1 MKKRMTIMLIVLF
14 IVFGGLIGFN
24 LFKAYMIKRYF
35 ADYEPPAVAVSSV
48 KAKVID
54 WHPEIEA
61 VGNFLAINGVD
72 VNAEVAG
79 NVVKIHFNSGEYIAR
94 GEPLI
99 DIDDSVE
106 QAVLKFNRAELTL
119 KEISFKRQSDL
130 FKRGATPSSNVDE
143 AKANLEQAQANV
155 EKTEAE
161 INQKHI
167 KAPFTG
173 RLGIRQVNLGQFINP
188 GQTPIVSL
196 QSLDPLY
203 IEFYLPE
210 QLFEKIH
217 INQAMSFAVDAFPG
231 LRFQGQVTAINSKID
246 PNTHNILVQATV
258 PNCPASEFDRMEA
271 SSGEF
276 TSALIKIEKQSNV
289 SERIVNC
296 DSSLNSKHHIDRF
309 TFLPGMFAAINV
321 SQPPIA
327 DTVVLPSTAISYSL
341 YGNSV
346 FVIEKGK
353 KDKHGKD
360 ILTVRRVFVETGEQR
375 GNYTVIKRGIEAGQE
390 VVSSGELKLQND
402 TRVTI
407 NNEVKLEDIKDPD
420 KLGQ

>member
-1 MKKRMTIMLIVLF
+1 MKKRMTIMLIALF

-24 LFKAYMIKRYF
+24 MFKAYMIKRYF
-35 ADYEPPAVAVSSV
+35 ATYEPPAVTVSSV
-48 KAKVID
+48 EAKTIN
-54 WHPEIEA
+54 WHPEIDA

-72 VNAEVAG
+72 VNAEVSG
-79 NVVKIHFNSGEYIAR
+79 NVVKIHFNSGEYVKK

-106 QAVLKFNRAELTL
+106 QATLKFNRAELTL

-130 FKRGATPSSNVDE
+130 YKRGATPSSSVDE
-143 AKANLEQAQANV
+143 ARANLEQAQANV
-155 EKTEAE
+155 EKTQAE

-188 GQTPIVSL
+188 GQTMIVSL
-196 QSLDPLY
+196 QSMDPLY
-203 IEFYLPE
+203 LEFYLPE
-210 QLFEKIH
+210 QLFKKIH
-217 INQAMSFAVDAFPG
+217 INQPISFAVDGFSG
-231 LRFQGQVTAINSKID
+231 MQFKGKITAINSKVD

-258 PNCPASEFDRMEA
+258 PNCPASAFNAIEQ
-271 SSGEF
+271 SS
-276 TSALIKIEKQSNV
+276 LIKIETEENSRLKTVVCNSELNDKNNV
-289 SERIVNC
+289 DQFI
-296 DSSLNSKHHIDRF
+296 
-309 TFLPGMFAAINV
+309 FLPGMFASIDV
-321 SQPPIA
+321 SQPPVPN
-327 DTVVLPSTAISYSL
+327 TVVLPSTAISYSL

-353 KDKHGKD
+353 KDKQGKD
-360 ILTVRRVFVETGEQR
+360 ILTVRRVFVSTGEQR
-375 GNYTVIKRGIEAGQE
+375 GNYTVIKKGIKAGQL
-390 VVSSGELKLQND
+390 VVSSGELKLQNG

-407 NNEVKLEDIKDPD
+407 NNDVKLEDIKDPD

>member
-1 MKKRMTIMLIVLF
+1 MKKRMTIMLIALF

-24 LFKAYMIKRYF
+24 MFKAYMIKRYF
-35 ADYEPPAVAVSSV
+35 ATYEPAAVTVSSV
-48 KAKVID
+48 EAKTIN
-54 WHPEIEA
+54 WHPEIDA

-72 VNAEVAG
+72 VNAEVSG
-79 NVVKIHFNSGEYIAR
+79 NVVKIHFNSGEYVKK

-106 QAVLKFNRAELTL
+106 QATLKFNRAELTL

-130 FKRGATPSSNVDE
+130 YKRGATPSSSVDE
-143 AKANLEQAQANV
+143 ARANLEQAQANV
-155 EKTEAE
+155 EKTQAE

-188 GQTPIVSL
+188 GQTMIVSL
-196 QSLDPLY
+196 QSMDPLY
-203 IEFYLPE
+203 LEFYLPE
-210 QLFEKIH
+210 QLFKKIH
-217 INQAMSFAVDAFPG
+217 IKQPISFAVDGFSG
-231 LRFQGQVTAINSKID
+231 MQFKGKITAINSKVD

-258 PNCPASEFDRMEA
+258 PNCPASAFNAIEQ
-271 SSGEF
+271 SS
-276 TSALIKIEKQSNV
+276 LIKIETEENSRLKTVVCNSELNDKNNV
-289 SERIVNC
+289 DQFI
-296 DSSLNSKHHIDRF
+296 
-309 TFLPGMFAAINV
+309 FLPGMFASIDV
-321 SQPPIA
+321 SQPPVPN
-327 DTVVLPSTAISYSL
+327 TVVLPSTAISYSL

-353 KDKHGKD
+353 KDKQGKN
-360 ILTVRRVFVETGEQR
+360 ILTVRRVFVSTGEQR
-375 GNYTVIKRGIEAGQE
+375 GNYTVIKKGIKAGQL
-390 VVSSGELKLQND
+390 VVSSGELKLQNG

-407 NNEVKLEDIKDPD
+407 NNDVKLEDIKDPD